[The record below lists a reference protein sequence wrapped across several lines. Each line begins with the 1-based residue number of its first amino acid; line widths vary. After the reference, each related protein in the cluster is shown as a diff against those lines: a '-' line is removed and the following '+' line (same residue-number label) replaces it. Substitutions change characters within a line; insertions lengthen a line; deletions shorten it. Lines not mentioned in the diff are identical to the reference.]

1 MPETVIDEHNLE
13 IVGRVRDT
21 CTRVYLDD
29 CQRVRK
35 PVKVLAFRLGG
46 WMSGGPLS
54 HAPCPTWPELD
65 DCLVVRF
72 RL

>member
-46 WMSGGPLS
+46 WMS
-54 HAPCPTWPELD
+54 
-65 DCLVVRF
+65 
-72 RL
+72 